1 MARHNGSLIGALN
14 RPTSANFSGI
24 TTINGKRQQAMK
36 NQAGRIGV
44 FDFADR
50 LYFNK
55 GMVSLPEMRQLK
67 QESNWPIVTSDVEY
81 LVVAGGGGSAYGGG
95 GGGGLLDGNES
106 VNIHQ
111 TLTITVGA
119 GGQGYNVTS
128 QPNIHGEDGEDSSI
142 AELSLTAIGG
152 GGGGDF
158 NTPSGNSGGSGGG
171 GGYSYSVVSG
181 GSGTSGQGNAGG
193 NGGVGVNDARTG
205 GGGGATSAGQ
215 NGGATVMGAG
225 GDGKQSSITG
235 TAVYYAGGGGG
246 LARPSSGDTNGSI
259 GLGGGSGNYGGG
271 GHAQGSGGAGIVI
284 LRYLTREF
292 RNITTGSPSTS
303 TDGDYTVITF
313 TSDGSITI

>member
-44 FDFADR
+44 FDFAEL

-55 GMVSLPEMRQLK
+55 GVVSLAEMRQLK
-67 QESNWPIVTSDVEY
+67 QETNWPIVTSNVEY

-95 GGGGLLDGNES
+95 GGGGLLDGNQS
-106 VNIHQ
+106 INIHE

-128 QPNIHGEDGEDSSI
+128 QPNNNGENGENSSI

-152 GGGGDF
+152 GGGSYGGAG
-158 NTPSGNSGGSGGG
+158 SAGGSGGG
-171 GGYSYSVVSG
+171 GGYNFSVLSG
-181 GSGTSGQGNAGG
+181 GSATSGQGNAGG
-193 NGGVGVNDARTG
+193 SGGVGVNDARTG
-205 GGGGATSAGQ
+205 GGGGAASAGQ

-225 GDGKQSSITG
+225 GDGVESSITG
-235 TAVYYAGGGGG
+235 SAVYYAGGGGG
-246 LARPSSGDTNGSI
+246 TERPGSGDTSGSI

-271 GHAQGSGGAGIVI
+271 GHVQGSGGAGVVI
-284 LRYLTREF
+284 LRYLTSEF

-303 TDGDYTVITF
+303 TDGDYTIITF
-313 TSDGSITI
+313 TGDGSLTI